1 MVGTKTIHNFI
12 PLVEFLGSVM
22 GSQCEVVL
30 HDVRNIENSIVAIKN
45 SHISNRKVGGSLT
58 DLALSILKNKS
69 YLEKDFLL
77 NYAGKTQ
84 EGKIV
89 RSSTFFIKDESGEVI
104 GMLCLNMDVSKMIET
119 RNLLDTLI
127 NGAMEVSS
135 NGLQLNGKS
144 PVSDT
149 NTIED
154 FHTSIE
160 DLTTSIILKTLTEM
174 QIPPDRMSSD
184 EKMEVIQKLNE
195 RGVFLIK
202 GAVSEV
208 ATHLKSSEAT
218 IYRYLQKLT

>member
-1 MVGTKTIHNFI
+1 MAGTKQIQSFI

-22 GSQCEVVL
+22 GNHCEVVL

-45 SHISNRKVGGSLT
+45 SHISQRKVGGSLT

-89 RSSTFFIKDESGEVI
+89 RSSTFFIKDENGEVI

-119 RNLLDTLI
+119 RHLLDTLI
-127 NGAMEVSS
+127 NGTLEVPS
-135 NGLQLNGKS
+135 NGLHLNGKS
-144 PVSDT
+144 PGNET
-149 NTIED
+149 NPIED

-160 DLTTSIILKTLTEM
+160 ELTTSIIMKTLSEVH
-174 QIPPDRMSSD
+174 IPPDRMSTD
-184 EKMEVIQKLNE
+184 EKMEIIQKLNE

-208 ATHLKSSEAT
+208 ATQLKSSEAT

>member
-1 MVGTKTIHNFI
+1 MAVTKQIQSFI

-22 GSQCEVVL
+22 GDHCEVVL
-30 HDVRNIENSIVAIKN
+30 HDVRDIENSIVEIKN
-45 SHISNRKVGGSLT
+45 SHISHRKVGGSLT

-89 RSSTFFIKDESGEVI
+89 RSSTFFIKDENGEVM
-104 GMLCLNMDVSKMIET
+104 GMLCLNMDVSKIIET
-119 RNLLDTLI
+119 RNLLDILI
-127 NGAMEVSS
+127 NGAIEIPS
-135 NGLQLNGKS
+135 NGLHLHGKS
-144 PVSDT
+144 PEDET
-149 NTIED
+149 NPIED

-160 DLTTSIILKTLTEM
+160 ELTTSIIMKTLSEAG
-174 QIPPDRMSSD
+174 IPSDRMSTD

-208 ATHLKSSEAT
+208 ATQLKSSEAT

>member
-1 MVGTKTIHNFI
+1 MVGTKQIQSFI
-12 PLVEFLGSVM
+12 PIVEFLGSVM
-22 GSQCEVVL
+22 GEHCEVVL

-45 SHISNRKVGGSLT
+45 SHISHRKLGGSLT

-89 RSSTFFIKDESGEVI
+89 RSSTFFIKDEDGEVI

-127 NGAMEVSS
+127 NGSFELSP

-144 PVSDT
+144 PVEET
-149 NTIED
+149 NPIED

-160 DLTTSIILKTLTEM
+160 ELTTSIILKTLSEIH
-174 QIPPDRMSSD
+174 IPPDRMSSE

-195 RGVFLIK
+195 KGVFLIK